1 MSPVISS
8 GIGSL
13 LPTGMDPNIAKTI
26 TGAGT
31 GVIKGALQGGD
42 FEDLLKSGILSG
54 VANYGLGEA
63 TKGLNLTPQQL
74 NFATGIA
81 LPLLQGEKVNPVKLM
96 TTLAS
101 AAQQQQR

>member
-1 MSPVISS
+1 
-8 GIGSL
+8 
-13 LPTGMDPNIAKTI
+13 
-26 TGAGT
+26 
-31 GVIKGALQGGD
+31 
-42 FEDLLKSGILSG
+42 LLKSGILSG